1 MTGFGGKG
9 TLSTL
14 GEMQFNVGI
23 NGLFLSGIYNIV
35 SPSPL
40 TSVIKR
46 KALINKEKFL
56 RSLHLTATI

>member
-14 GEMQFNVGI
+14 GEMQFNVNVGI

-35 SPSPL
+35 SPSPP

-46 KALINKEKFL
+46 KALNK
-56 RSLHLTATI
+56 